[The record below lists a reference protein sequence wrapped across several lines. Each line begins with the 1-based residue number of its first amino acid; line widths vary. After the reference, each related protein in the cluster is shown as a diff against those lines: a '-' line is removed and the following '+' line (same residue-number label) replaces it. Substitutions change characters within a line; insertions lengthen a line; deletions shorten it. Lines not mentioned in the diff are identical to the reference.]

1 MRERS
6 FNCGT
11 GLTVVVV
18 VGVGGW
24 GFLQLGQI
32 QQEFSST
39 FK

>member
-1 MRERS
+1 MRERG

-18 VGVGGW
+18 G